1 MALQA
6 VSRLSDAVED
16 VYRIH
21 DEWLAAFRAGEWAK
35 SQRLLC
41 ELEKANRRRRELTP
55 PPPSPQS

>member
-1 MALQA
+1 MAQQNPA
-6 VSRLSDAVED
+6 RLSDATAD
-16 VYRIH
+16 VYRLH

-55 PPPSPQS
+55 PSSPLS